1 MRKLLLLAMLAA
13 LLPTYLSIHSSHA
26 DQLITADSKTVT
38 GYVARINL
46 NKADQVYEALQRA
59 ENYFETSQQPGQQTS
74 DNVPP
79 IAFVI
84 YGPDVGIFFKENYSE
99 FKPIVDLAARLS
111 ALEVIEVKVCQVSY
125 EAEGLDR
132 STLLPFVSTV
142 PFGPAEVNRLLVE
155 QEYSFF

>member
-1 MRKLLLLAMLAA
+1 MRWLFLLA
-13 LLPTYLSIHSSHA
+13 LLPNLFLAQVNHSEAA
-26 DQLITADSKTVT
+26 DQLITADIKTLT

-46 NKADQVYEALQRA
+46 DKADQVYEALQRA
-59 ENYFETSQQPGQQTS
+59 EAYFQKKQQPSPTLS
-74 DNVPP
+74 PAVPP

-125 EAEGLDR
+125 EREGLDR

-142 PFGPAEVNRLLVE
+142 PFGPAEISRLLDDQRYE
-155 QEYSFF
+155 FF

>member
-1 MRKLLLLAMLAA
+1 MRRLLLLALLVA
-13 LLPTYLSIHSSHA
+13 LLPTHFTIQTSYA

-46 NKADQVYEALQRA
+46 NKADQVFEALQRA
-59 ENYFETSQQPGQQTS
+59 EDFFLNRQKPDLQDPEQ
-74 DNVPP
+74 VPP

-125 EAEGLDR
+125 EAEGLDS

-155 QEYSFF
+155 KEYSFF

>member
-1 MRKLLLLAMLAA
+1 MNNQVTEHLLAASEIKEQDLYDTLA
-13 LLPTYLSIHSSHA
+13 LIHAHDNDFA
-26 DQLITADSKTVT
+26 DL
-38 GYVARINL
+38 
-46 NKADQVYEALQRA
+46 
-59 ENYFETSQQPGQQTS
+59 YFQSSQQAD

-99 FKPIVDLAARLS
+99 YKPIVDLAARLS

-125 EAEGLDR
+125 ESEGLDS